1 LIHFYKIFEMEEKES
16 KHRIF
21 YEIPTDVES
30 QITRTSVNADK
41 IVEYIQKN
49 IIGADTTFLSPF
61 GRKKIVYCDY
71 TASGKA
77 LRFIEDFITTEV
89 LPLYGN
95 THTTTTVTSL
105 QTTLYRHE
113 ARDIVRNS
121 CNAGELDA
129 VIFTGSGCTG
139 AVHKLING
147 LKLVA
152 PTVFVGPH
160 EHHSNL
166 LPWRELGANIVII
179 RHNSRGQT
187 DLDHLEQE
195 LLVHKGTGDT
205 MIGCF
210 SAASNVTGVLEDD
223 LAVTSLL
230 HKHGALSFW
239 DYASAAPYVNID
251 VNPKVPSDPASLC
264 YKDAVYFSPHK
275 FVGGIQTPGI
285 LIAKKSLFQNRVPN
299 GGGGGSVFYVTE
311 TDHRYLQE
319 PEVREE
325 GGTPAIVESIRA
337 GLVFKLKD
345 SVGAKFIMAREK
357 ELREQALARL
367 GGLDSLV
374 ILGPNS
380 SSHLPIF
387 SFLIKHPESGL
398 FLHHN
403 FVVALLNDL
412 FGIQARG
419 GCACA
424 GPYMQ
429 ELLGMSMEQ
438 VRRIERVLVEDS
450 RLDRIG
456 LRKGHRENSQWE
468 VIRPGAT
475 RLSIPWFISQEE
487 VEFILTAMELVVM
500 QGWRLLPV
508 YRFNNETGEWRHKSN
523 SVFKD
528 RKWLGHVSFAS
539 GELEFTKNKC
549 DKQGDPDQSM
559 SDCLK
564 VAQGILDDAVKLALR
579 ETVPD
584 QTIAFPEEVS
594 SLRWFLTPFEA
605 KTCLTGG
612 KVRPAELPFSPP
624 QPGPVIPYPCP
635 GSLSGT
641 LHLSSHTHR
650 ILATVA
656 TTLPTV
662 PRDTRSNTGE
672 ISSATLPISDSVTVD
687 VCPSPRVNCHS
698 TVIKHS
704 QLKDYT
710 APPLILKG
718 STGEDEIDPNWNGE
732 VNVGSTVGCEL
743 VRSPEPKSN
752 GSKSV
757 TNISNNAFVNDCKEE
772 DPEDLNVNE
781 EIKGVIQNTSNNLHL
796 NKDST
801 ANCVGGMCI
810 IPEGKRSDMLHSTH
824 RNTVSTKWKP
834 PTKDIFKPFVEAVK
848 EFNMIRN
855 GDKLLVCLSGGKD
868 SLSLLHAVRQF
879 QFYAKKQG
887 ISFQFG
893 AVTVDPMSSAY
904 DPRPLIPYL
913 EQLGVEYF
921 YEQQDIMSQA
931 MNSNAT
937 SICAFC
943 SRMKRGRIYAAAR
956 KNGYNVLALGQH
968 LDDLTES
975 FFMSIFHNGR
985 LRTMKAAYTNTE
997 GDLRIIR
1004 PLVYVREKNL
1014 RSFAEGSKL
1023 PIIAENCPACF
1034 EAPKERQRI
1043 KQLLAQQELLFPR
1056 LYWNLKTALYPVMRI
1071 AKTGVESVVFGKR
1084 FEDGEDD
1091 EMGL

>member
-1 LIHFYKIFEMEEKES
+1 M
-16 KHRIF
+16 
-21 YEIPTDVES
+21 
-30 QITRTSVNADK
+30 
-41 IVEYIQKN
+41 
-49 IIGADTTFLSPF
+49 
-61 GRKKIVYCDY
+61 
-71 TASGKA
+71 
-77 LRFIEDFITTEV
+77 
-89 LPLYGN
+89 
-95 THTTTTVTSL
+95 
-105 QTTLYRHE
+105 
-113 ARDIVRNS
+113 RNS

-147 LKLVA
+147 LKLAA

-179 RHNSRGQT
+179 KHNDRGQT

-195 LLVHKGTGDT
+195 LLVHKGTGDA

-223 LAVTSLL
+223 LAVTAML

-251 VNPKVPSDPASLC
+251 MNPKVPGDPASLC
-264 YKDAVYFSPHK
+264 YKDALFFSPHK
-275 FVGGIQTPGI
+275 FVGGVQTPGI
-285 LIAKKSLFQNRVPN
+285 LIAKKSLFQNRAPN

-311 TDHRYLQE
+311 SDHRYLQE

-325 GGTPAIVESIRA
+325 GGTPNIVESIRA

-345 SVGAKFIMAREK
+345 SVGSKFIMAREE
-357 ELREQALARL
+357 ELRQKAVARL
-367 GGLDSLV
+367 SGLENLV

-380 SSHLPIF
+380 FSHLPIF

-419 GCACA
+419 GCFCA

-429 ELLGMSMEQ
+429 ELLGISMDQ
-438 VRRIERVLVEDS
+438 VRKIEKILVEDS

-456 LRKGHRENSQWE
+456 LRKGHRENSHWE

-475 RLSIPWFISQEE
+475 RLNIPWFSSQQE
-487 VEFILTAMELVVM
+487 VEFILTAIELVAM
-500 QGWRLLPV
+500 QGWKLLPV
-508 YRFNNETGEWRHKSN
+508 YRFNNETGEWRHHSN

-528 RKWLGHVSFAS
+528 RRWLGHVSFAS
-539 GELEFTKNKC
+539 GELEFTKNTYDNQGTP
-549 DKQGDPDQSM
+549 DKSL
-559 SDCLK
+559 SDCLI
-564 VAQGILDDAVKLALR
+564 AARGILDHAVKLAVR

-584 QTIAFPEEVS
+584 QTIAFPDEVS
-594 SLRWFLTPFEA
+594 SLRWFITPFEA
-605 KTCLTGG
+605 KACLTGG
-612 KVRPAELPFSPP
+612 KVRPAELPFTPP
-624 QPGPVIPYPCP
+624 KHGPVISYPCP
-635 GSLSGT
+635 GSLSAT
-641 LHLSSHTHR
+641 PHLSSHTNR
-650 ILATVA
+650 ILATA
-656 TTLPTV
+656 ITTPPWV
-662 PRDTRSNTGE
+662 PRATQPNTESTTSG
-672 ISSATLPISDSVTVD
+672 TLPISGSVSVD
-687 VCPSPRVNCHS
+687 VCPSPRLDCRNES
-698 TVIKHS
+698 KFPTASS
-704 QLKDYT
+704 Q
-710 APPLILKG
+710 ILKG
-718 STGEDEIDPNWNGE
+718 CAGEGE
-732 VNVGSTVGCEL
+732 HGVAPIRSGKEAARAAVGCEW
-743 VRSPEPKSN
+743 VKIVGTPESKDY
-752 GSKSV
+752 GSKIVNNLNSDSFDFD
-757 TNISNNAFVNDCKEE
+757 TNDAVSDGEE
-772 DPEDLNVNE
+772 DLGSLKGVE
-781 EIKGVIQNTSNNLHL
+781 EIMDVISSMTSYELHKGV
-796 NKDST
+796 DST
-801 ANCVGGMCI
+801 ASCETDLCV
-810 IPEGKRSDMLHSTH
+810 IPEGKRPDILPNVHS
-824 RNTVSTKWKP
+824 NSAITKWKL
-834 PTKDIFKPFVEAVK
+834 PTKDIFKPFIEAVT

-879 QFYAKKQG
+879 QFYAKNQG
-887 ISFQFG
+887 ISFEFG

-931 MNSNAT
+931 MDSNAS

-943 SRMKRGRIYAAAR
+943 SRMKRGKIYATAR

-975 FFMSIFHNGR
+975 FFMSVFHNGR
-985 LRTMKAAYTNTE
+985 LRTMKAAYTNKE

-1004 PLVYVREKNL
+1004 PFVYAREKNL
-1014 RSFAEGSKL
+1014 RSFAEGSNL

-1071 AKTGVESVVFGKR
+1071 GRTGVESVVFGKR
-1084 FEDGEDD
+1084 AEDEDD
-1091 EMGL
+1091 DEIGL

>member
-1 LIHFYKIFEMEEKES
+1 MTEKEA
-16 KHRIF
+16 KHRKF
-21 YEIPTDVES
+21 YEIPAEFENIKTK
-30 QITRTSVNADK
+30 TSENKEA
-41 IVEYIQKN
+41 ILEYIYQN
-49 IIGADTTFLSPF
+49 VIGADATFLSPF
-61 GRKKIVYCDY
+61 GRKKVVYCDY
-71 TASGKA
+71 TASGKS
-77 LRFIEDFITTEV
+77 LKFIEEFISNEV

-95 THTTTTVTSL
+95 THTTTSVTAL

-139 AVHKLING
+139 AVHKLINA
-147 LKLVA
+147 LKLET

-166 LPWRELGANIVII
+166 LPWREIGANIVPIK
-179 RHNSRGQT
+179 HNPLGQT

-195 LLVHKGTGDT
+195 LVAHKSLGDT
-205 MIGCF
+205 LVGCF

-223 LAVTSLL
+223 LAVTALL

-239 DYASAAPYVNID
+239 DYASAAPYANID
-251 VNPKVPSDPASLC
+251 VNPKVPSDPAGLC
-264 YKDAVYFSPHK
+264 YKDAVYFSTHK
-275 FVGGIQTPGI
+275 FVGGVQSPGI
-285 LIAKKSLFQNRVPN
+285 LIAKKMLFQNRVPN
-299 GGGGGSVFYVTE
+299 GHGGGAVFYVTDS
-311 TDHRYLQE
+311 DHRYLQE

-325 GGTPAIVESIRA
+325 GGTPAIVESVRA

-345 SVGAKFIMAREK
+345 SVGSQFIMAK
-357 ELREQALARL
+357 EESLRQQALDRL
-367 GGLDSLV
+367 GSLDNLI
-374 ILGPNS
+374 ILGSNS

-387 SFLIKHPESGL
+387 SVLIRHPETGL

-403 FVVALLNDL
+403 FVVAILNDL

-429 ELLGMSMEQ
+429 ELLGMNKEV
-438 VRRIERVLVEDS
+438 VRQMERVLVEDS

-456 LRKGHRENSQWE
+456 LRKGHKEHSQWE

-475 RLSIPWFISQEE
+475 RLNIPWFSSKEE
-487 VEFILTAMELVVM
+487 VEFILTAIEMLAVDA
-500 QGWRLLPV
+500 WKLLPV
-508 YRFNNETGEWRHKSN
+508 YRFNNETGEWRHHTN

-528 RKWLGHVSFAS
+528 RRWLGHVSFGS
-539 GELEFTKNKC
+539 GKLVFTKNALT
-549 DKQGDPDQSM
+549 DVGEADESYQA
-559 SDCLK
+559 CLK
-564 VAQGILDDAVKLALR
+564 VAQDTITRANKLAAR
-579 ETVPD
+579 EPVPD
-584 QTIAFPEEVS
+584 QTVAFPEDVAA
-594 SLRWFLTPFEA
+594 LRWFLTPSEA

-612 KVRPAELPFSPP
+612 KVPKFPLPFSPGIL
-624 QPGPVIPYPCP
+624 GPHASYPCP
-635 GSLSGT
+635 GSLSGIF
-641 LHLSSHTHR
+641 HLSLSTNQ
-650 ILATVA
+650 
-656 TTLPTV
+656 TLSAANGKVTWV
-662 PRDTRSNTGE
+662 PNMEHEGRAPNGFSVVGRQS
-672 ISSATLPISDSVTVD
+672 IRRPPLPASSLQRSDSVTVNGCSS
-687 VCPSPRVNCHS
+687 VTVNGVTDSEVTLNGCNI
-698 TVIKHS
+698 TVNGFKSVIS
-704 QLKDYT
+704 VTSGRSDT
-710 APPLILKG
+710 
-718 STGEDEIDPNWNGE
+718 TEMTFDDDEQ
-732 VNVGSTVGCEL
+732 GCE
-743 VRSPEPKSN
+743 
-752 GSKSV
+752 
-757 TNISNNAFVNDCKEE
+757 NIKVD
-772 DPEDLNVNE
+772 NE
-781 EIKGVIQNTSNNLHL
+781 ELKVVVEKITNNLHL
-796 NKDST
+796 ESEMRDEASSSDCQNGLCSLPD
-801 ANCVGGMCI
+801 
-810 IPEGKRSDMLHSTH
+810 GKRTDSIPSLPS
-824 RNTVSTKWKP
+824 NTAKWKP
-834 PTKDIFKPFVEAVK
+834 PTKDIFKPFIEAVT
-848 EFNMIRN
+848 EFNMIKD

-879 QFYAKKQG
+879 QFYARNQG
-887 ISFQFG
+887 IEFQFG

-921 YEQQDIMSQA
+921 YEQQDIMNQA
-931 MNSNAT
+931 LESNAS

-1014 RSFAEGSKL
+1014 RNFAEGSKL

-1043 KQLLAQQELLFPR
+1043 KELLAQQELLFPR

-1071 AKTGVESVVFGKR
+1071 DKTGVESVVFGRKV
-1084 FEDGEDD
+1084 EDSEEDELD
-1091 EMGL
+1091 L

>member
-1 LIHFYKIFEMEEKES
+1 MTDKES
-16 KHRIF
+16 KHRKF
-21 YEIPTDVES
+21 YEIPTEFES
-30 QITRTSVNADK
+30 SKTSTSDNKQQIAD
-41 IVEYIQKN
+41 YIHQN
-49 IIGADTTFLSPF
+49 VVGAETTFLSPF

-71 TASGKA
+71 TASGKS
-77 LRFIEDFITTEV
+77 LKFIEEFITGEV

-95 THTTTTVTSL
+95 THTTTSVTSL

-113 ARDIVRNS
+113 ARDIIRNS

-139 AVHKLING
+139 AVHKLINA
-147 LKLVA
+147 LKLDA
-152 PTVFVGPH
+152 PTVLVGPH

-166 LPWRELGANIVII
+166 LPWREIGANIVTIK
-179 RHNSRGQT
+179 HNSEGQT
-187 DLDHLEQE
+187 DLEHLEQE
-195 LLVHKGTGDT
+195 LLAQKSMGDT
-205 MIGCF
+205 LVGCF

-223 LAVTSLL
+223 LAVTALL

-251 VNPKVPSDPASLC
+251 VNPKVPSDPAGLC
-264 YKDAVYFSPHK
+264 YKDAVYFSTHK
-275 FVGGIQTPGI
+275 FVGGVQTPGI
-285 LIAKKSLFQNRVPN
+285 LIAKKSVFQNRVPN
-299 GGGGGSVFYVTE
+299 GHGGGSVFYVTDS
-311 TDHRYLQE
+311 DHRFLQE

-345 SVGAKFIMAREK
+345 SVGSQFIMARE
-357 ELREQALARL
+357 ESLRQQAVARFSSL
-367 GGLDSLV
+367 ENLV
-374 ILGPNS
+374 ILGSNS

-387 SFLIKHPESGL
+387 SFLIKNPESGL

-429 ELLGMSMEQ
+429 DLLGMNKEL
-438 VRRIERVLVEDS
+438 VRQIERVLVEDS

-456 LRKGHRENSQWE
+456 LRRGHREHSQWE
-468 VIRPGAT
+468 VVRPGST
-475 RLSIPWFISQEE
+475 RLNIPWFSSQEE
-487 VEFILTAMELVVM
+487 VEFILTAIEMVVRD
-500 QGWRLLPV
+500 GWKLLPV
-508 YRFNNETGEWRHKSN
+508 YRFNNETGEWRHHTN

-528 RKWLGHVSFAS
+528 RRWLGHVSFAS
-539 GELEFTKNKC
+539 GELVFTKNPLTKVGESEESF
-549 DKQGDPDQSM
+549 QA
-559 SDCLK
+559 CLK
-564 VAQGILDDAVKLALR
+564 VAKDTFSNAYKLAAR

-584 QTIAFPEEVS
+584 QTVAFPEEVAT
-594 SLRWFLTPFEA
+594 LRWFMTPSEA
-605 KTCLTGG
+605 KACLIEG
-612 KVRPAELPFSPP
+612 KVAKISLPFSPP
-624 QPGPVIPYPCP
+624 KAGPVISYPCP
-635 GSLSGT
+635 GSLSGNF
-641 LHLSSHTHR
+641 HLSLSTNQT
-650 ILATVA
+650 LS
-656 TTLPTV
+656 TTNGNVTWV
-662 PRDTRSNTGE
+662 PSADGDGLGPSGFSVVGRQSIRRPPP
-672 ISSATLPISDSVTVD
+672 SSSLQRSDSVTVNGCSS
-687 VCPSPRVNCHS
+687 VTVNGHTNSEVTMNSCNI
-698 TVIKHS
+698 TVNGFKSVISVASGSNDTTEMTFEDDEPGCDNQKVENDMLKIVVDNITSDLH
-704 QLKDYT
+704 LKDDSGDKVS
-710 APPLILKG
+710 A
-718 STGEDEIDPNWNGE
+718 SD
-732 VNVGSTVGCEL
+732 CE
-743 VRSPEPKSN
+743 N
-752 GSKSV
+752 
-757 TNISNNAFVNDCKEE
+757 
-772 DPEDLNVNE
+772 
-781 EIKGVIQNTSNNLHL
+781 
-796 NKDST
+796 
-801 ANCVGGMCI
+801 GMCI
-810 IPEGKRSDMLHSTH
+810 LPGGKRPDPLPTLPS
-824 RNTVSTKWKP
+824 NTAKWKP
-834 PTKDIFKPFVEAVK
+834 PSKDIFKPFIEAVT
-848 EFNMIRN
+848 EFNMIKD

-868 SLSLLHAVRQF
+868 SLSLLHAVRQY
-879 QFYAKKQG
+879 QFYAKNQG
-887 ISFQFG
+887 INFQFG

-921 YEQQDIMSQA
+921 YEQQDIMTQA
-931 MNSNAT
+931 LESNAS

-1071 AKTGVESVVFGKR
+1071 DKTGVESVVFGRKIE
-1084 FEDGEDD
+1084 EDADED
-1091 EMGL
+1091 ELEL

>member
-1 LIHFYKIFEMEEKES
+1 MHSHINIDIQISITYCTYIFVVHKQL
-16 KHRIF
+16 F
-21 YEIPTDVES
+21 
-30 QITRTSVNADK
+30 
-41 IVEYIQKN
+41 
-49 IIGADTTFLSPF
+49 
-61 GRKKIVYCDY
+61 
-71 TASGKA
+71 
-77 LRFIEDFITTEV
+77 
-89 LPLYGN
+89 
-95 THTTTTVTSL
+95 
-105 QTTLYRHE
+105 YRHE

-147 LKLVA
+147 LKLEA

-166 LPWRELGANIVII
+166 LPWRELGANIVTIK
-179 RHNSRGQT
+179 HNDVGQT

-195 LLVHKGTGDT
+195 LLSHKSNGDT
-205 MIGCF
+205 LIGCF

-223 LAVTSLL
+223 LAVTALL

-251 VNPKVPSDPASLC
+251 VNPKVPSDPAGLC
-264 YKDAVYFSPHK
+264 YKDAVFFSTHK
-275 FVGGIQTPGI
+275 FVGGVQTPGI
-285 LIAKKSLFQNRVPN
+285 LIAKKTLFQNRVPN
-299 GGGGGSVFYVTE
+299 GHGGGSVFYVTDS
-311 TDHRYLQE
+311 DHRFLQE

-345 SVGAKFIMAREK
+345 SVGAKFIMERE
-357 ELREQALARL
+357 EALRKQALARL
-367 GGLDSLV
+367 GTLENLF
-374 ILGPNS
+374 ILGSNS
-380 SSHLPIF
+380 TSHLPIF
-387 SFLIKHPESGL
+387 SFLIKHPETGL
-398 FLHHN
+398 FLHYN
-403 FVVALLNDL
+403 YVVALLNDL

-429 ELLGMSMEQ
+429 DLLGMNKEL
-438 VRRIERVLVEDS
+438 VRQMERVLVEDS

-456 LRKGHRENSQWE
+456 LRKGHRESSQWE

-475 RLSIPWFISQEE
+475 RLNIPWFSSQDE
-487 VEFILTAMELVVM
+487 VEFILSAVELVVLH
-500 QGWRLLPV
+500 GWKLLPV
-508 YRFNNETGEWRHKSN
+508 YRFNNETGEWRHHTN

-528 RKWLGHVSFAS
+528 RRWLGHVSFSS
-539 GELEFTKNKC
+539 GQLVFTKNPLTS
-549 DKQGDPDQSM
+549 QGEVDDSFTT
-559 SDCLK
+559 CLNA
-564 VAQGILDDAVKLALR
+564 AQDTIKSAHKLAAR
-579 ETVPD
+579 ETVTD
-584 QTIAFPEEVS
+584 QTIAFPDEVA
-594 SLRWFLTPFEA
+594 SLRWFMTPSEA
-605 KTCLTGG
+605 KSCLTGETFN
-612 KVRPAELPFSPP
+612 PSELPFSPP
-624 QPGPVIPYPCP
+624 KSGPVISYPCP

-641 LHLSSHTHR
+641 FQLSLSTNQSLSTATGTVTWVPSIDDDSTPVGFSVVGRQSLRRPPPAASLHR
-650 ILATVA
+650 
-656 TTLPTV
+656 
-662 PRDTRSNTGE
+662 
-672 ISSATLPISDSVTVD
+672 SDSVTVNGCSSVTVNNTNPGSD
-687 VCPSPRVNCHS
+687 VINGSNITVNGFKS
-698 TVIKHS
+698 VISVTSGSNDTTEMLFDEENNNPDDSVIKIVVDNM
-704 QLKDYT
+704 K
-710 APPLILKG
+710 
-718 STGEDEIDPNWNGE
+718 
-732 VNVGSTVGCEL
+732 
-743 VRSPEPKSN
+743 
-752 GSKSV
+752 
-757 TNISNNAFVNDCKEE
+757 
-772 DPEDLNVNE
+772 
-781 EIKGVIQNTSNNLHL
+781 NNLHV
-796 NKDST
+796 KEDQTPST
-801 ANCVGGMCI
+801 NCENGMCVL
-810 IPEGKRSDMLHSTH
+810 PEGKRTESIPPLLP
-824 RNTVSTKWKP
+824 NIAKWKP
-834 PTKDIFKPFVEAVK
+834 PSKEIFKPFIEAVT
-848 EFNMIRN
+848 EFNMIKD

-868 SLSLLHAVRQF
+868 SLSLLHCVRQY
-879 QFYAKKQG
+879 QFYAKNQG
-887 ISFQFG
+887 ISFKFG

-931 MNSNAT
+931 MESNAS

-1071 AKTGVESVVFGKR
+1071 DKTGVESVVFGRKV
-1084 FEDGEDD
+1084 EEQDD
-1091 EMGL
+1091 DDLEL